1 MDILRAALGLLT
13 QGSVDLGSKPHRDDF
28 GRPSASASEPAP
40 TSLSGQETQPWG
52 REVWATLGPGLKWNL
67 EGRRIDA
74 FTRFPNE
81 NPPSPQRTS
90 RVSITPDRRSSSSV
104 LQTSAPEPHRLPTCW
119 GAGLEVHTAQWR
131 MMPRLVLATGQS
143 RDLDFER
150 KLHSSS

>member
-13 QGSVDLGSKPHRDDF
+13 QGSVDLGSKPHRDGF

-90 RVSITPDRRSSSSV
+90 RFSITPDRRSSSSV
-104 LQTSAPEPHRLPTCW
+104 LSPRASQAADVLRGRPRGPHCPVEDDAKASLGHRAKQGP
-119 GAGLEVHTAQWR
+119 GLWEEIALQ
-131 MMPRLVLATGQS
+131 
-143 RDLDFER
+143 
-150 KLHSSS
+150 